1 MHYCILRS
9 SLDGDPHRHLN
20 IHIVMNASA
29 ILIHLLYTFGWLSEG
44 IVGCS
49 LYIECVIVLVMVA
62 EVPDDK
68 EVALKE
74 NI

>member
-1 MHYCILRS
+1 
-9 SLDGDPHRHLN
+9 
-20 IHIVMNASA
+20 MNASA
-29 ILIHLLYTFGWLSEG
+29 ILIHFLYNFGWLSEG

-74 NI
+74 NIWVQSQWI

>member
-1 MHYCILRS
+1 
-9 SLDGDPHRHLN
+9 
-20 IHIVMNASA
+20 MNASA
-29 ILIHLLYTFGWLSEG
+29 ILIHFLYNFGWLSEG

-62 EVPDDK
+62 EVPDDE

-74 NI
+74 NIWVQSQWI